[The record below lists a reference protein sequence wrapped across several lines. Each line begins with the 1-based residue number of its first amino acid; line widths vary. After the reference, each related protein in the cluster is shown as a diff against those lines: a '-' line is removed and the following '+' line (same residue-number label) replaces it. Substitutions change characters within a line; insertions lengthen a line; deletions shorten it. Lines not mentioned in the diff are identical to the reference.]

1 MIRRPEVLVSAPVR
15 AVLFDMDG
23 VLVFSEDAWFAVFN
37 ETLIH
42 FGYPAVSRAEFD
54 AIYGNGAAADRDAYM
69 PERRVEEIDAAYAR
83 LFEEH
88 LAEIR
93 PNGEALAVLAELR
106 RRGVRT
112 AVATNTTAPLAR
124 KVLALHG
131 LLPLLDAT
139 ASADEAGA
147 GKPDPA
153 VVRLAATRVGVPL
166 SECLFVGDS
175 RFDAAAGAAAP
186 VRFVGLGH
194 GAGERIERLEEL
206 LELVGIEAA
215 PINSRV

>member
-1 MIRRPEVLVSAPVR
+1 MIRGPEVPLSAPVR

-23 VLVFSEDAWFAVFN
+23 VLVFSEDAWFSVFN
-37 ETLIH
+37 ETLAG
-42 FGYPAVSRAEFD
+42 FGHRPVSRAEFD

-69 PERRVEEIDAAYAR
+69 PERTVAEIDAAYAR
-83 LFEEH
+83 LFEQH

-93 PNGEALAVLAELR
+93 PNREALPVLAELR
-106 RRGVRT
+106 RSGVRT
-112 AVATNTTAPLAR
+112 SVATNTTAPLAR
-124 KVLALHG
+124 RVLALHG

-153 VVRLAATRVGVPL
+153 VVRLAAERVGTPL
-166 SECLFVGDS
+166 AECVFVGDS

-194 GAGERIERLEEL
+194 GAGERIERLGEL
-206 LELVGIEAA
+206 LDLVGAETA
-215 PINSRV
+215 PLNSRV

>member
-1 MIRRPEVLVSAPVR
+1 MIRAPEVELVAPVK

-23 VLVFSEDAWFAVFN
+23 VLVFSEDAWFSVYN
-37 ETLIH
+37 ETLVG
-42 FGYPAVSRAEFD
+42 FGHPPVTRAAFD
-54 AIYGNGAAADRDAYM
+54 AIYGNGAAADRDLYM
-69 PERRVEEIDAAYAR
+69 PERTVEEIEAAYAR
-83 LFEEH
+83 LFEAH

-93 PNGEALAVLAELR
+93 PNAEAAAVLAELR
-106 RRGVRT
+106 RRGIRT

-124 KVLALHG
+124 RILALHG
-131 LLPLLDAT
+131 LLPLLDET

-153 VVRLAATRVGVPL
+153 VVRLAASRVDTPL

-175 RFDAAAGAAAP
+175 RYDAQAAAAAP

-194 GAGERIERLEEL
+194 GDGARIERLGEL
-206 LELVGIEAA
+206 PALPGLG
-215 PINSRV
+215 

>member
-1 MIRRPEVLVSAPVR
+1 MIRRPEVSLSAPVR

-23 VLVFSEDAWFAVFN
+23 VLVFSEDAWFSVFN
-37 ETLIH
+37 ETLTG
-42 FGYPAVSRAEFD
+42 FGHRPVSRAEFD

-69 PERRVEEIDAAYAR
+69 PERSVAEIDAAYAR
-83 LFEEH
+83 LFEAH
-88 LAEIR
+88 LGEIR
-93 PNGEALAVLAELR
+93 PNAEAAEVLATLR
-106 RRGVRT
+106 RRGIRT

-124 KVLALHG
+124 RVLARHG

-153 VVRLAATRVGVPL
+153 VVRLAAERIGVPL
-166 SECLFVGDS
+166 AECLFVGDS
-175 RFDAAAGAAAP
+175 RFDEAAGAAAP

-194 GAGERIERLEEL
+194 GGGERIERLGEL
-206 LELVGIEAA
+206 LDLVGIQTA